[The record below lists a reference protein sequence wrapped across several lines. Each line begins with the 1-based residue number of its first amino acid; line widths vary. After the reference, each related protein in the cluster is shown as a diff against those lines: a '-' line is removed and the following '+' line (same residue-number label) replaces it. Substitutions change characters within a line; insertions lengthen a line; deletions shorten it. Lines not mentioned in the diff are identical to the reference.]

1 MDPVDQRFVIISFGN
16 ILGTLKM
23 SGSSGT
29 GMSSRTLQM
38 INERIESRDNSTL
51 NPEITYILGSD

>member
-1 MDPVDQRFVIISFGN
+1 MDPVDQRFVIIPFGN
-16 ILGTLKM
+16 ISGTLKVP
-23 SGSSGT
+23 GSSGT

-51 NPEITYILGSD
+51 NLEITYILGRD